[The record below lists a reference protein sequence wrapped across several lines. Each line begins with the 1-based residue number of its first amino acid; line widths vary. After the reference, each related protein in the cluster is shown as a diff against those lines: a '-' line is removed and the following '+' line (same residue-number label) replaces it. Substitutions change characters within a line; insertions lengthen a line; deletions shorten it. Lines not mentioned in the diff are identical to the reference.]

1 MPYVKVYIHCVW
13 STKHRFPFLNNPDL
27 RLRVWQHIKEN
38 SIKKGIF
45 IDFVNGYSDH
55 CHCLI
60 SLDSDQTISKVMQLI
75 KGESSHWINKMKLTK
90 LHFAWQEE
98 YFAIGV
104 SESRIEVVRN
114 YIKRQESHHAKK
126 TWDDELKE
134 LIEKHGFV
142 RIQDE

>member
-1 MPYVKVYIHCVW
+1 MLYAKVYIHCVW
-13 STKHRFPFLNNPDL
+13 STKYRIPFLNNPDL

-60 SLDSDQTISKVMQLI
+60 SLDTDQTISKVIQLI
-75 KGESSHWINKMKLTK
+75 KGESSYWINKMKLTK

-114 YIKRQESHHAKK
+114 YIKRQESHHTKK
-126 TWDDELKE
+126 TRDDEFTE